1 MATTKIWPTK
11 GHLASVLK
19 YIVNEQKTDAK
30 TYVSGL
36 NCFPDTAAA
45 EINAVKKH
53 FGKTGGR
60 VAYHAYQSFAPGE
73 VTPVQAHQIGVQLAN
88 ELWGDRFQV
97 VVATHL
103 DRGHLHNVRP
113 DRAMRKAV

>member
-36 NCFPDTAAA
+36 NCFPDR
-45 EINAVKKH
+45 I
-53 FGKTGGR
+53 GKNWKR
-60 VAYHAYQSFAPGE
+60 CP
-73 VTPVQAHQIGVQLAN
+73 
-88 ELWGDRFQV
+88 R
-97 VVATHL
+97 
-103 DRGHLHNVRP
+103 
-113 DRAMRKAV
+113 MR